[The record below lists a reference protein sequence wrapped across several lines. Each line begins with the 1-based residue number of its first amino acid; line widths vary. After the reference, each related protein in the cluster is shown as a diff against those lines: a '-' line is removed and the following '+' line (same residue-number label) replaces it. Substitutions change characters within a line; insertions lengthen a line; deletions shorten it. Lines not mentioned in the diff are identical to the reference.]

1 MINRRELLKH
11 SAQATGGILAC
22 LTSWNAM
29 RQGPAWA
36 DDDATLPRLKVC
48 LVSGSGEYKSNES
61 LATLQKLLE
70 SRYAVE
76 CTRAFWTEGRS
87 DDLPGLEALDSTDV
101 MVLFTKRLKIAG
113 EQLER
118 VKKYCLSGKP
128 IVGIRTAS
136 HAFQNWL
143 ALDAEVFGGD
153 YHGHYRG
160 GDTVDI
166 KMVGTNSRHPILKNI
181 KNFTST
187 CKIYKNPKVAE
198 DVDVLLTGTM
208 PDSTQPV
215 AWARNFKS
223 GRVFYTSLGDP
234 HDFRNEEFQKLLIN
248 ALQWTT
254 RRQFAGNA

>member
-1 MINRRELLKH
+1 
-11 SAQATGGILAC
+11 
-22 LTSWNAM
+22 
-29 RQGPAWA
+29 
-36 DDDATLPRLKVC
+36 
-48 LVSGSGEYKSNES
+48 
-61 LATLQKLLE
+61 
-70 SRYAVE
+70 
-76 CTRAFWTEGRS
+76 
-87 DDLPGLEALDSTDV
+87 LPGLEALDTTDV

-118 VKKYCLSGKP
+118 VKKYCLSGRP

-143 ALDAEVFGGD
+143 ALDNEVFGGD

-166 KMVGTNSRHPILKNI
+166 KIVNTNAQHPILKNI

-187 CKIYKNPKVAE
+187 CKIYKNPKVAD
-198 DVDVLLTGTM
+198 DVEVLLTGAM
-208 PDSTQPV
+208 PEVTQPI
-215 AWARNFKS
+215 AWTRTFKS

-234 HDFRNEEFQKLLIN
+234 NDFKNEEYQKLLIN

-254 RRQFAGNA
+254 RRQFAGDA